1 MRKVFSGIKRGL
13 SRWFLSVI
21 LLVLVSGVFF
31 SPFQLQD
38 TQAYNICGDGFT
50 PVEDPATGNITCYPN
65 GGGGG
70 GGELPEMP
78 VMLLPFFIAAA
89 ATVGARIRRK
99 AMKD

>member
-21 LLVLVSGVFF
+21 LLVLVGGVFF

-38 TQAYNICGDGFT
+38 TLADNICGDGFT
-50 PVEDPATGNITCYPN
+50 PVEDRVTGNITCFPN
-65 GGGGG
+65 DG

-78 VMLLPFFIAAA
+78 VMLLPFFIVAA